1 MKSINNIEFKKALK
15 ASNNLQSAIIAQV
28 DNVVITFKQGNI
40 ISLVING
47 CGCNSQ
53 RTLFNVK
60 KALQR

>member
-1 MKSINNIEFKKALK
+1 MKAITNNEFKRALQV
-15 ASNNLQSAIIAQV
+15 SNNLATAIVAQV

-60 KALQR
+60 RALQR